1 VFLNPYNLQTMSPMR
16 PFVDQ
21 NPLTDVE
28 LAKLG
33 EFLNSIKNSRAM
45 SLEEMDGFFVAL
57 ICGPEMVSPSEY
69 LPYVWG
75 NELSND
81 GVFQSLEEAQNVL
94 NLAIRHWNTIAG
106 TLHKSRV
113 YFPFLLEG
121 EDGPAQGNDW
131 AKGFLRG
138 MVLRRDSW
146 SELVNDEQ
154 HGGSLVPIFMLAYEH
169 DSDPK
174 LRPPP
179 ISRKKRED
187 ILTRLTVGIPVIYE
201 YFRPERRAHAKA

>member
-1 VFLNPYNLQTMSPMR
+1 MR
-16 PFVDQ
+16 PFADQ
-21 NPLTDVE
+21 NPLTDDE
-28 LAKLG
+28 LAKPG

-57 ICGPEMVSPSEY
+57 ICGPEMVSPSEC

-81 GVFQSLEEAQNVL
+81 GVFQSLDEAREVL
-94 NLAIRHWNTIAG
+94 NLAICHWNTIAG
-106 TLHKSRV
+106 TLVKGRV
-113 YFPFLLEG
+113 YFPFMLEG
-121 EDGPAQGNDW
+121 EDGLAQGNDW

-138 MVLRRDSW
+138 MGLRRDSW
-146 SELVNDEQ
+146 SKLVNDEQ

>member
-1 VFLNPYNLQTMSPMR
+1 MSTMR
-16 PFVDQ
+16 PIANP
-21 NPLTDVE
+21 NPLTEDE
-28 LAKLG
+28 FAKLG
-33 EFLNSIKNSRAM
+33 EFLRSIKNCQAM
-45 SLEEMDGFFVAL
+45 SLEEMDGFFTAL

-94 NLAIRHWNTIAG
+94 NLALRHWNTIAS
-106 TLHKSRV
+106 TLYKGRV
-113 YFPFLLEG
+113 YFPFLLED
-121 EDGPAQGNDW
+121 EDGLAQGNDW

-138 MVLRRDSW
+138 MGLRRASW
-146 SELVNDEQ
+146 NELVDDEQ
-154 HGGSLVPIFMLAYEH
+154 HGGSLVPVFMLAYEH
-169 DSDPK
+169 DPDPK

-179 ISRKKRED
+179 ISRKKREE
-187 ILTRLTVGIPVIYE
+187 ILTHLAAGLPVIYQ

>member
-1 VFLNPYNLQTMSPMR
+1 MR
-16 PFVDQ
+16 PFADQ
-21 NPLTDVE
+21 NALTE
-28 LAKLG
+28 AEFAQFG
-33 EFLNSIKNSRAM
+33 EFLRSIENSRAM
-45 SLEEMDGFFVAL
+45 SLEEMDGFFTAL
-57 ICGPEMVSPSEY
+57 ICGPEMVSPSEC

-81 GVFQSLEEAQNVL
+81 GVFQSLEEAQKVL
-94 NLAIRHWNTIAG
+94 NLALRHWNTIAG
-106 TLHKSRV
+106 TLYKGRV

-121 EDGPAQGNDW
+121 EDGSAKGNDW

-138 MVLRRDSW
+138 VDLRRDSW
-146 SELVNDEQ
+146 NELVNDKQ
-154 HGGSLVPIFMLAYEH
+154 HGGCLVPIFMLAHEH

-179 ISRKKRED
+179 NSRKKRKD
-187 ILTRLTVGIPVIYE
+187 ILTHLAAGIPVIYT

>member
-1 VFLNPYNLQTMSPMR
+1 MR
-16 PFVDQ
+16 PFASP
-21 NPLTDVE
+21 NPLTE
-28 LAKLG
+28 AEFAKLD
-33 EFLNSIKNSRAM
+33 EFLCSIKNSRAM
-45 SLEEMDGFFVAL
+45 SLEEMDGFFTAL
-57 ICGPEMVSPSEY
+57 ICGPEMVSPSEC

-81 GVFQSLEEAQNVL
+81 GVFQSLDEGQKVL

-106 TLHKSRV
+106 TLVKGRV
-113 YFPFLLEG
+113 YFPFMLEG
-121 EDGPAQGNDW
+121 EDGLAQGNDW

-138 MVLRRDSW
+138 MGLRRDSW
-146 SELVNDEQ
+146 SKLVNDEQ

-174 LRPPP
+174 LRPSP

-187 ILTRLTVGIPVIYE
+187 ILTHLGAGIPVIYE